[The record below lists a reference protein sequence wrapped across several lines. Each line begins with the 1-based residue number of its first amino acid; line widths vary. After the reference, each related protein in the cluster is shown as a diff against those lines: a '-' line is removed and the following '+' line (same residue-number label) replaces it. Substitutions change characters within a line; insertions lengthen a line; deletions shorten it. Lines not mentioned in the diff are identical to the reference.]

1 MTNKDIMRRLI
12 LEDIYKKLSPD
23 ERRIIIESNR
33 EHTEIMAALQ
43 QQRDIMDD
51 LSRRMERFPFASN
64 LLSSVTGNFIA
75 YFAIK
80 LLNK

>member
-1 MTNKDIMRRLI
+1 MKVVELLSIGGEML
-12 LEDIYKKLSPD
+12 KLMSAN
-23 ERRIIIESNR
+23 E

-43 QQRDIMDD
+43 QQRDMMDD
-51 LSRRMERFPFASN
+51 LSRRVERFPFASN